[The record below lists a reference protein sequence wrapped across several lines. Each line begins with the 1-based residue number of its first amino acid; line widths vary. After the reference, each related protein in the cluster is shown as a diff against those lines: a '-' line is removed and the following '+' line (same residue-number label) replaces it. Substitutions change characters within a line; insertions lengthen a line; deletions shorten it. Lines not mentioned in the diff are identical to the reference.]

1 MGGLTPFGRK
11 VRELRRK
18 KGISQRKLAAALG
31 VSPAY
36 LSALE
41 HGRKGRPSW
50 ALVQEIIAHFG
61 LIWDDAEEIETLAR
75 LSHPRVVIDTSQ
87 LSAKATEAAN
97 RMAEVINRLED
108 DDLDKILALLRRL
121 LKEETPKA

>member
-1 MGGLTPFGRK
+1 MTPFGRK

>member
-1 MGGLTPFGRK
+1 MTPFGRK
-11 VRELRRK
+11 VRELRK
-18 KGISQRKLAAALG
+18 EKGISQRKLAAALG

-41 HGRKGRPSW
+41 RGRKGRPSW

-97 RMAEVINRLED
+97 RLAEVINRLED
-108 DDLDKILALLRRL
+108 DDLDKLLALLRKL
-121 LKEETPKA
+121 PKEQAPKP

>member
-1 MGGLTPFGRK
+1 MTPFGRK
-11 VRELRRK
+11 VRALRRQ

-121 LKEETPKA
+121 LKEEAPKP